1 MTRRYL
7 LIASE
12 DPIEF
17 PVTRRAG
24 ELALGLK
31 SRGHAVELFLV
42 QNAVLACRAEATSA
56 FAPVLAASIDVLADD
71 FSLRERGIELD
82 SLAAGIAVAPIDVVV
97 RRLAN
102 GWIVLWS

>member
-42 QNAVLACRAEATSA
+42 QNAVLACRAEAA
-56 FAPVLAASIDVLADD
+56 AALAPLLAAAIDVRADD
-71 FSLRERGIELD
+71 FSLRERGIDLGD
-82 SLAAGIAVAPIDVVV
+82 LAAGVAVAPIDVVI
-97 RRLAN
+97 RRLAS